1 MSPRGGSR
9 RRAVVWNSPFGLHVA
24 EESKVGKETHE
35 EERGDAEEAWADYGY
50 DPVHAL
56 AGCLSEP
63 EQAYGD
69 KQGADYGDGYA
80 FLWLELTLIIILEL
94 LDIIQHAKNG
104 GTTMRRRK
112 AEEPWLFAPAVDTE
126 KGEGEGLELE
136 VEEGIDKAGVDV
148 GRASAVS
155 SWKLNAEKRTRT
167 VDSEVARG
175 YDHRGN
181 LGGNRGDCL
190 KWTVS

>member
-1 MSPRGGSR
+1 M
-9 RRAVVWNSPFGLHVA
+9 
-24 EESKVGKETHE
+24 
-35 EERGDAEEAWADYGY
+35 
-50 DPVHAL
+50 HAL
-56 AGCLSEP
+56 AGCPSEP

-94 LDIIQHAKNG
+94 LYIIQHAKNG
-104 GTTMRRRK
+104 GTTMNTSTKRRRK
-112 AEEPWLFAPAVDTE
+112 VEEPWLFAPAVDTE
-126 KGEGEGLELE
+126 KGESEGLELEVEVE
-136 VEEGIDKAGVDV
+136 VEEGIDKADVDV

-155 SWKLNAEKRTRT
+155 SWKLNAEKRARII
-167 VDSEVARG
+167 DSEVARG
-175 YDHRGN
+175 YGRRGN